1 LEQLAAP
8 SRFIPIPA
16 PHFSNFS
23 HNAAAMSSE
32 IPFNRP
38 FVAGKELF
46 YIAQAITLNNLGGDG
61 HFTSQ
66 CSRLLEER
74 FRIPRVLLVASCTA
88 ALEMAAILFD
98 LKPGDEVLIP
108 SFTFVS
114 TASCLVRLGVRP
126 VFVDIRPDTL
136 NLDGGLIEEAITSR
150 TRAIFPV
157 HYAGLGCDMPRIME
171 IADRHGLLVAE
182 DAAQGVNSYQNG
194 RALGSI
200 GHLGCYSFHETKN
213 IICGEGGALCI
224 NDPSLIERA
233 EVIRDKGT
241 NRKQF
246 FRGQVDKYTWVD
258 IGSSYVPSELTMA
271 FLYAQLE
278 MADAINARRRGI
290 YDYYRIAL
298 GPLAEEG
305 LLRLPAPCAPEE
317 SNFHLFYIL
326 LENEGTRTALMEHL
340 NRQGINAVFHYVPLH
355 SSPMGR
361 LHGFT
366 VRDLPVTDDISG
378 RLLRLPLYYDI
389 TEVDQARVVEQ
400 IGVFFRDVLPRS

>member
-1 LEQLAAP
+1 
-8 SRFIPIPA
+8 
-16 PHFSNFS
+16 
-23 HNAAAMSSE
+23 MSSE

>member
-1 LEQLAAP
+1 MT
-8 SRFIPIPA
+8 SR
-16 PHFSNFS
+16 
-23 HNAAAMSSE
+23 

-66 CSRLLEER
+66 CSRLLEQR
-74 FRIPRVLLVASCTA
+74 YGIPRVLMVPSCTA
-88 ALEMAAILFD
+88 ALEMAAMLFE
-98 LKPGDEVLIP
+98 LEPGDEVLLP

-114 TASCLVRLGVRP
+114 TAGCLVRHGVRP

-136 NLDGGLIEEAITSR
+136 NLDEDLIEEAITSR
-150 TRAIFPV
+150 SRAIFPV
-157 HYAGLGCDMPRIME
+157 HYAGLGCNMPRIME
-171 IADRHGLLVAE
+171 IAERHGLRVAE
-182 DAAQGVNSYQNG
+182 DAAQAVNSYQNG

-213 IICGEGGALCI
+213 IICGEGGALCV

-233 EVIRDKGT
+233 EIIRDKGT

-258 IGSSYVPSELTMA
+258 HGSSYVPSELTMA

-278 MADAINARRRGI
+278 MADAINARRRQI
-290 YDYYRIAL
+290 YDFYRKAL
-298 GPLAEEG
+298 EPLAEEG
-305 LLRLPAPCAPEE
+305 LVRLPAPCGPEA
-317 SNFHLFYIL
+317 SNFHLFYLL
-326 LENEGTRTALMEHL
+326 LESQATRTALMEHL
-340 NRQGINAVFHYVPLH
+340 NKEGIQAVFHYVPLH
-355 SSPMGR
+355 SAPMGR
-361 LHGFT
+361 LHGTT

-378 RLLRLPLYYDI
+378 RLLRLPLFYDI
-389 TEVDQARVVEQ
+389 TEADQERVVEQ
-400 IGVFFRDVLPRS
+400 IGVFFRGVHRRF